1 MLPSDGNHVT
11 AIFLVFPFSS
21 SHLNADMII
30 YELREFHDPRALET
44 WSTASMRFQKYMV
57 VNEKMSP
64 LFVILQELVFF
75 VLFCFGFFCRYMC
88 LPDSSVLL
96 LALRI
101 ERKFG
106 LKSASYKEK
115 TTQAQTQE

>member
-1 MLPSDGNHVT
+1 
-11 AIFLVFPFSS
+11 
-21 SHLNADMII
+21 MII

-64 LFVILQELVFF
+64 LFVIPQELVFF
-75 VLFCFGFFCRYMC
+75 LFCFVLGFFCRYMC

-96 LALRI
+96 LALRL
-101 ERKFG
+101 EGKFG
-106 LKSASYKEK
+106 LKSAPYKEK
-115 TTQAQTQE
+115 TTQAQTRE